1 MECSQNAKLYS
12 SININGKISDDGQF
26 AAIKIGDIVTKPL
39 RLPAIYGQNFKISM
53 PAHQSAQAVIAAP
66 SGNLEA
72 ALILGFLWSDNIPPF
87 SEDPKLDGILFEDKM
102 SIEQARSE
110 LDLKL
115 ISSEVEVLV
124 ETESDSVESLSK
136 ERFTRNLSDSDI
148 QKLVMAKAK
157 LSSLISSV
165 DSIKQ
170 RNNWH

>member
-1 MECSQNAKLYS
+1 MSNQIEIPNKSHFKLNEVCSLTGVKPYVLRFWESEFDHISPVLSSSGQKLFEHKD
-12 SININGKISDDGQF
+12 IE
-26 AAIKIGDIVTKPL
+26 AIAFIK
-39 RLPAIYGQNFKISM
+39 
-53 PAHQSAQAVIAAP
+53 
-66 SGNLEA
+66 
-72 ALILGFLWSDNIPPF
+72 
-87 SEDPKLDGILFEDKM
+87 KLLFEDKM

>member
-1 MECSQNAKLYS
+1 MSNQIEIPNKSHFKLNEVCSLTGVKPYVLRFWESEFDHISPVLSSSGQKLFEHKD
-12 SININGKISDDGQF
+12 IE
-26 AAIKIGDIVTKPL
+26 AIAFIK
-39 RLPAIYGQNFKISM
+39 
-53 PAHQSAQAVIAAP
+53 
-66 SGNLEA
+66 
-72 ALILGFLWSDNIPPF
+72 
-87 SEDPKLDGILFEDKM
+87 KLLFEDKM
-102 SIEQARSE
+102 SIEQARAE

-115 ISSEVEVLV
+115 ISTETEVLI
-124 ETESDSVESLSK
+124 ETEDHSVEKVSR

>member
-1 MECSQNAKLYS
+1 MSNQIEIPNKSHFKLNEVCSLTGVKPYVLRFWESEFDHISPVLSSSGQKLFEHKD
-12 SININGKISDDGQF
+12 IE
-26 AAIKIGDIVTKPL
+26 AIAFIK
-39 RLPAIYGQNFKISM
+39 
-53 PAHQSAQAVIAAP
+53 
-66 SGNLEA
+66 
-72 ALILGFLWSDNIPPF
+72 
-87 SEDPKLDGILFEDKM
+87 KLLFEDKM
-102 SIEQARSE
+102 SIEQAKAE

-115 ISSEVEVLV
+115 ISTQTEILA
-124 ETESDSVESLSK
+124 ETDHDSVEKVSR

>member
-1 MECSQNAKLYS
+1 MSNQIEIPNKSHFKLNEVCSLTGVKPYVLRFWESEFDHISPVLSSSGQKLFEHKD
-12 SININGKISDDGQF
+12 IE
-26 AAIKIGDIVTKPL
+26 AIAFIK
-39 RLPAIYGQNFKISM
+39 
-53 PAHQSAQAVIAAP
+53 
-66 SGNLEA
+66 
-72 ALILGFLWSDNIPPF
+72 
-87 SEDPKLDGILFEDKM
+87 KLLFEDKM
-102 SIEQARSE
+102 SIEQARAE

-115 ISSEVEVLV
+115 ISSEVEILV
-124 ETESDSVESLSK
+124 ETENDTVETLSK